1 MRLHVRL
8 ALVSSLLLGAAA
20 IALGFWITRIAERY
34 QAEVAQRLNAS
45 IAMYV
50 TRELTLLG
58 SSGINDAALKEL
70 ANRVMTVN
78 PSAEVYLL
86 DRHGTII
93 ATLIPADLVVRKRV
107 DLQPVE
113 RFLAGSYAAPLYGD
127 DPTKQDRRA
136 VFSVSPV
143 SVDNAR
149 VGYLYVV
156 LGGQRF
162 DTIVDAVRGNYS
174 LKVGLIVV
182 LALLL
187 VTLAIAASL
196 FTLLTLPL
204 RRLARRIEQ
213 WSDRMG
219 IVSAPVDPR
228 NDDEIGALN
237 RQFETMASRIEEQV
251 AQIKLRDPQRREL
264 IAGISHDLRT
274 PLATLH
280 GYLETVVLKGEQL
293 PATARRQYL
302 ETALRH
308 SQQLERLIGTL
319 FELSKLEAGTATI
332 PMERFSLAEL
342 VQDIALPFRLRAQQL
357 GIQLQTVVDPE
368 APLARGDV
376 SLIERVFENLLDNAL
391 RNTPAG
397 GSVSLEMHCAPHH
410 LRARVIDTGR
420 GIQSDELPYVFDRHY
435 QGANR
440 SRDGGGLG
448 LAIVRRIVELH
459 GGEIS
464 IQSKPDAGTKVEFTL
479 PYEKS
484 PGDVQT
490 QTAVA

>member
-228 NDDEIGALN
+228 NDDEIGALKPAV
-237 RQFETMASRIEEQV
+237 RDDGITDRGAGCTDQV
-251 AQIKLRDPQRREL
+251 A
-264 IAGISHDLRT
+264 
-274 PLATLH
+274 
-280 GYLETVVLKGEQL
+280 
-293 PATARRQYL
+293 
-302 ETALRH
+302 
-308 SQQLERLIGTL
+308 
-319 FELSKLEAGTATI
+319 
-332 PMERFSLAEL
+332 
-342 VQDIALPFRLRAQQL
+342 
-357 GIQLQTVVDPE
+357 
-368 APLARGDV
+368 
-376 SLIERVFENLLDNAL
+376 
-391 RNTPAG
+391 
-397 GSVSLEMHCAPHH
+397 
-410 LRARVIDTGR
+410 
-420 GIQSDELPYVFDRHY
+420 
-435 QGANR
+435 
-440 SRDGGGLG
+440 
-448 LAIVRRIVELH
+448 
-459 GGEIS
+459 
-464 IQSKPDAGTKVEFTL
+464 
-479 PYEKS
+479 
-484 PGDVQT
+484 
-490 QTAVA
+490 